1 MAELLEQQFLT
12 LSLARE
18 RHAVPVI
25 SVLEVLE
32 DRATTRLPKTAPYLK
47 GIIDLRGKGIPVM
60 DLRLRF
66 GMSETESSKET
77 AIVVVELADEDGASV
92 VGLLADAV
100 HEVIEIAP
108 EKVEEAPGFGAGPAA
123 DFIKGIGRQ
132 DEGFVLILDLD
143 RIFAEEGLTLPAAA
157 GS

>member
-18 RHAVPVI
+18 RYAVPVI

-77 AIVVVELADEDGASV
+77 AIVVVELADKDGSSV

>member
-12 LSLARE
+12 LSLDRE
-18 RHAVPVI
+18 RYAVPVV

-32 DRATTRLPKTAPYLK
+32 NRPATRLPKASPYLK

-66 GMSETESSKET
+66 GMSETESTKET
-77 AIVVVELADEDGASV
+77 SIVVVELSEKNGATV

-108 EKVEEAPGFGAGPAA
+108 EKMEEAPGFGVGSAA

-132 DEGFVLILDLD
+132 DEGFVLVLDLD
-143 RIFAEEGLTLPAAA
+143 RLFSEEELPLPAAA
-157 GS
+157 GG